1 MDVTDTFHIK
11 RMLDDIEDIITSA
24 EQADDLWTDAR
35 LAAERKGMLLFA
47 NIVRS
52 ASNWHMDR
60 RGRLVHNTHTSLVFD
75 PVDTMRSALEDED
88 EHLVLRLKQEHLCVV
103 AERLFD
109 NVPMSDHMASMVML
123 GEAGFPMNRTPS
135 TLAGIFTS
143 SELLAP
149 IQDDALDIEDR
160 CHAADMLGQLI
171 DGASEEW
178 TWFRRVVKT
187 LGNGIR
193 NLEYPGPLLHH
204 LLRCSTLRSNWMA
217 ETVHG
222 HEASAS
228 HLLDVAE
235 MAAVAVDGGLSHHR
249 QFADQFCQRLIAL
262 PEEKANESLALLSE
276 LEHTAEWNLYGFVKA
291 VQRCHAHAQ
300 RDEDEGRDGVD
311 DLFGPYAEEDDH
323 WDDWGPVEERHL
335 HPAAA
340 LAAYAGIHALNEEA
354 DDIMDF

>member
-1 MDVTDTFHIK
+1 MMDVTDTFHID
-11 RMLDDIEDIITSA
+11 RMLDDIEGIIADA
-24 EQADDLWTDAR
+24 EQADGLWTASR

-47 NIVRS
+47 SIVRS
-52 ASNWHMDR
+52 SSNWHMDR

-75 PVDTMRSALEDED
+75 PVETMFSALAHED

-103 AERLFD
+103 ADRLFD

-123 GEAGFPMNRTPS
+123 GEAGFPLNRTPT

-187 LGNGIR
+187 LDNGIR
-193 NLEYPGPLLHH
+193 NMEFPGPLLYH
-204 LLRCSTLRSNWMA
+204 LLCCSTLRSKWMEHA
-217 ETVHG
+217 VSG
-222 HEASAS
+222 HESSTS

-235 MAAVAVDGGLSHHR
+235 MASMAVDGGLSHR
-249 QFADQFCQRLIAL
+249 GQFAREFCSRLSRL
-262 PEEKANESLALLSE
+262 SEEKTEESLALLTE
-276 LEHTAEWNLYGFVKA
+276 LRHSSHWNVVAFADEVLNI
-291 VQRCHAHAQ
+291 HAQ
-300 RDEDEGRDGVD
+300 GEEDEAQGHDAVY
-311 DLFGPYAEEDDH
+311 DLFAPYAEEDEP
-323 WDDWGPVEERHL
+323 WARWGNLEDRHL
-335 HPAAA
+335 RPPA
-340 LAAYAGIHALNEEA
+340 YWHRGA
-354 DDIMDF
+354 DVEDIMEF

>member
-1 MDVTDTFHIK
+1 MMDVTDSFHID
-11 RMLDDIEDIITSA
+11 RMLDDIEGIIA
-24 EQADDLWTDAR
+24 EAEEADDLWTASR

-47 NIVRS
+47 SIVRS
-52 ASNWHMDR
+52 SSNWHMDR

-75 PVDTMRSALEDED
+75 PVDTMRSALEHED

-123 GEAGFPMNRTPS
+123 GEAGFPLNRTPT
-135 TLAGIFTS
+135 TLAGIFSS

-149 IQDDALDIEDR
+149 IQNDALDIEDR
-160 CHAADMLGQLI
+160 CHAADMLGHLI

-178 TWFRRVVKT
+178 TWFKRVVKV

-193 NLEYPGPLLHH
+193 NMEFPGPLMYH
-204 LLRCSTLRSNWMA
+204 LLRCYTLQNNWMA

-228 HLLDVAE
+228 HLLDMAE
-235 MAAVAVDGGLSHHR
+235 MALIAVDGGLSLHG
-249 QFADQFCQRLIAL
+249 QFASAFCQRLNEL

-276 LEHTAEWNLYGFVKA
+276 LEHSAEWNLYVFVKA
-291 VQRCHAHAQ
+291 IQRCHACSQ
-300 RDEDEGRDGVD
+300 RDEVDHEERYDLEALFDYDMFGNHRGGRRG
-311 DLFGPYAEEDDH
+311 L
-323 WDDWGPVEERHL
+323 VEELYLRP
-335 HPAAA
+335 PAAWH
-340 LAAYAGIHALNEEA
+340 LDDEV
-354 DDIMDF
+354 DDIMDV

>member
-1 MDVTDTFHIK
+1 MMDVTDSFHID
-11 RMLDDIEDIITSA
+11 RMLDDIEGIIADA
-24 EQADDLWTDAR
+24 EQADGLWTASR

-52 ASNWHMDR
+52 SSNWHMDR

-75 PVDTMRSALEDED
+75 PVDTMRSALEHED

-103 AERLFD
+103 AERLFE

-123 GEAGFPMNRTPS
+123 GEAGFPLNRTPT

-178 TWFRRVVKT
+178 TWFKRVVKT

-193 NLEYPGPLLHH
+193 NMEFPGPLLYH
-204 LLRCSTLRSNWMA
+204 LLRCSTLRANWMA

-235 MAAVAVDGGLSHHR
+235 MAALAVDGGRSLQR
-249 QFADQFCQRLIAL
+249 QFVNEFCQRLIAL

-276 LEHTAEWNLYGFVKA
+276 LEHTAEWNLYGFVDA
-291 VQRCHAHAQ
+291 IQRCHARSQ
-300 RDEDEGRDGVD
+300 GELEVDEDGVEALFGQHTGGD
-311 DLFGPYAEEDDH
+311 DL
-323 WDDWGPVEERHL
+323 WDRWGPVEERYLRPPATWHL
-335 HPAAA
+335 DD
-340 LAAYAGIHALNEEA
+340 EV
-354 DDIMDF
+354 DDIMDV

>member
-1 MDVTDTFHIK
+1 MMDVTDTFHID
-11 RMLDDIEDIITSA
+11 RMLDDIEGIIADA
-24 EQADDLWTDAR
+24 EQADGLWTASR

-47 NIVRS
+47 SIVRS
-52 ASNWHMDR
+52 STNWHMDR
-60 RGRLVHNTHTSLVFD
+60 RGRLVHNRHTSLVFD
-75 PVDTMRSALEDED
+75 PVETMFSALAHED

-103 AERLFD
+103 ADRLFD

-123 GEAGFPMNRTPS
+123 GEAGFPLNRTPT

-193 NLEYPGPLLHH
+193 NLEYPGPLLYH
-204 LLRCSTLRSNWMA
+204 LLRCSTLRANWMA
-217 ETVHG
+217 GTVHG

-235 MAAVAVDGGLSHHR
+235 MAALAVDGGRSLQI
-249 QFADQFCQRLIAL
+249 QFVNEFCQRLIAL
-262 PEEKANESLALLSE
+262 PEEKAYKSLALLSE
-276 LEHTAEWNLYGFVKA
+276 LEHTAECNLYGFVDA
-291 VQRCHAHAQ
+291 IQRCYARSQ
-300 RDEDEGRDGVD
+300 GELEVDEDGVEALFGQHTGGD
-311 DLFGPYAEEDDH
+311 DL
-323 WDDWGPVEERHL
+323 WDRWGPVEERYLRPPATWHL
-335 HPAAA
+335 DD
-340 LAAYAGIHALNEEA
+340 EV